1 MGLRI
6 IGGELKGK
14 KLYTIPGTLISPTA
28 DRFRESI
35 YNKLSNLV
43 KDAVVLDLFAGTGA
57 LGIEALSRGA
67 DSAVFIDNSKT
78 ALSIVERNIQAC
90 AVDNRSQII
99 RWNIVK
105 NLNCINSVDPKFNL
119 VFMDP
124 PYNKGL
130 IKPAYNK
137 GMIKSA
143 LINLHD
149 SGSLGKDACI
159 VVEHTP
165 FEPVPEDC
173 KQFEL
178 TDQRKYGK
186 TLISFIVTT
195 QVG

>member
-14 KLYTIPGTLISPTA
+14 KLYTTPGTLIRPTA
-28 DRFRESI
+28 DRLRESI
-35 YNKLSNLV
+35 FNILSYLV
-43 KDAVVLDLFAGTGA
+43 KGAVVLDLFAGTGA

-67 DSAVFIDNSKT
+67 GSAVFIDNNKK
-78 ALSIVERNIQAC
+78 ALSVVERNIQSC

-105 NLNCINSVDPKFNL
+105 NLNCIKSVDSKFNL

-124 PYNKGL
+124 PYNKG
-130 IKPAYNK
+130 
-137 GMIKSA
+137 MIKST

-149 SGSLGKDACI
+149 SGSLGNDACI

-173 KQFEL
+173 RQFEL

-186 TLISFIVTT
+186 TLISFIKPKLNLGFA
-195 QVG
+195 QK